1 MAQTDPPAKVASND
15 QLGPV
20 PRWWDCDTHGPGNHT
35 SWGCPE
41 CVREMR
47 GEITRLVRE
56 RDDQRRQLLPLLALL
71 QDVYSIAA
79 HGVLMDGN
87 SVDEPTFLWAAQWVR
102 KLVKGPNN

>member
-1 MAQTDPPAKVASND
+1 MAQIDPPAKVASNAL
-15 QLGPV
+15 LGPV

-47 GEITRLVRE
+47 GEVKRLVRE

-79 HGVLMDGN
+79 HGVLMDGH
-87 SVDEPTFLWAAQWVR
+87 SVDEPTLLWAEQWVR
-102 KLVKGPNN
+102 KLAKGPNV